1 MKELVGIERVDYTNK
16 SGKQVRGVRIHV
28 LSPLPFPHLG
38 SRCDSYYV
46 SGGDVSCFH
55 LGPIQAVLFEPGFGD
70 RMNCVGVLPV
80 APAPEE

>member
-28 LSPLPFPHLG
+28 LSSLDFPHLG

-80 APAPEE
+80 ASEPKK